1 MNSGGADPVAGQENF
16 MYDQAGWEA
25 DNPAQQQTGSSS
37 GGGFW
42 RRLGQHLGN
51 LFSGHSWN
59 HGMRFVVTHRILS
72 PSESEA
78 VTDVAQGV
86 KVAAAV
92 GAGPKVGAI
101 GTLMSI
107 ASNPSPPNIGMN
119 LLPWAFPELRLPM
132 AFGGAAWDASKFTAN
147 HVIVPVFTPD
157 TLQSDTINANGITV
171 QDPQAAFDSGNW

>member
-1 MNSGGADPVAGQENF
+1 
-16 MYDQAGWEA
+16 
-25 DNPAQQQTGSSS
+25 
-37 GGGFW
+37 
-42 RRLGQHLGN
+42 
-51 LFSGHSWN
+51 
-59 HGMRFVVTHRILS
+59 MRFAITHRILS

-107 ASNPSPPNIGMN
+107 AGNPSPQNIGMN
-119 LLPWAFPELRLPM
+119 LLPWAFPELRVPM

-147 HVIVPVFTPD
+147 HVIIPVFTPD
-157 TLQSDTINANGITV
+157 ALQSDTINENGITV